1 MEIKFIHYF
10 LIGGIM
16 SKNLEIIESK
26 DSLILK
32 DSNNTLAEIYLNEF
46 MSKEDAQSFLKE
58 IKKHINQKQGNSIQ
72 EKMKKVDQEMQK
84 CNYDLEELYKLY
96 ESKEDKFE
104 KGLIYA
110 EIRSIEILNTIKIE
124 SKD

>member
-46 MSKEDAQSFLKE
+46 VSKEDAESFLND
-58 IKKHINQKQGNSIQ
+58 IK
-72 EKMKKVDQEMQK
+72 MQK

>member
-72 EKMKKVDQEMQK
+72 EKMKKVD
-84 CNYDLEELYKLY
+84 
-96 ESKEDKFE
+96 
-104 KGLIYA
+104 
-110 EIRSIEILNTIKIE
+110 
-124 SKD
+124 

>member
-1 MEIKFIHYF
+1 MDENNKLIK
-10 LIGGIM
+10 
-16 SKNLEIIESK
+16 
-26 DSLILK
+26 
-32 DSNNTLAEIYLNEF
+32 
-46 MSKEDAQSFLKE
+46 
-58 IKKHINQKQGNSIQ
+58 
-72 EKMKKVDQEMQK
+72 KMKKVDQEMQK

-104 KGLIYA
+104 KELIYA